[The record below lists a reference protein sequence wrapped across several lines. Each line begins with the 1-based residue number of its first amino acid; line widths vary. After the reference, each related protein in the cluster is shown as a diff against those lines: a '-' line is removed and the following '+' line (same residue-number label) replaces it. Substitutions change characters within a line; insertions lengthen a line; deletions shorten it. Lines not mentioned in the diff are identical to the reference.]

1 MIRNLSRLL
10 ASFTKHKGKK
20 FFCDYCLHGFT
31 RQDLLEQHIPHCH
44 KNGPQK
50 IRMPSDN
57 NDILYFKD
65 IHKQLKVPFVIY
77 ADFESILISCTQ
89 ENLNDDA
96 SYTQKTHEHQ
106 ASGFCYIVVSDV
118 EDFNTP
124 PVVYRGENA
133 VENFLECL
141 LVEEKHIRPIL
152 EHVVPMELS
161 ALDERSFQTATY
173 CHICD
178 EELGSDRVRDHCHLT
193 GKYRGA
199 AHSDCN
205 LNYKFTKR
213 IPVVFH
219 NLKNYDAHLLI
230 KAMGMI
236 KDKPISC
243 IPTNDEKYIS
253 FSIGDLTFIDSLQF
267 LNASLEKLVSNLAK
281 QGVGKFR
288 VLNRYI
294 DDEKVPLLLRKGI
307 YPYEHFDSF
316 SKFSE
321 TCLPP
326 KLAFFNSLKDEH
338 ISEDDYIHAQ
348 NVFKQFGC
356 HSLGDYHDLY
366 VKSDV
371 LLLVDVFENFR
382 EICLSY
388 YKLDPAHFYTAP
400 GLSWTACLKMTKVE
414 LELLTDVDMHLFIE
428 EGLRGGISVIC
439 NRYSKANNKY
449 LPNFRLD
456 EESKY
461 IIYLDANNLYGW
473 TMSQPLPMNSFAW
486 LTEDEFDGLDISNV
500 SDDSDIGYI
509 LEVDLEYPTE
519 LHDLH
524 SDFPLCPEK
533 LKVTDGMLLPYC
545 QQLKEVLGL
554 KAPPIAN

>member
-1 MIRNLSRLL
+1 MLKLDLGVAVYAPLPKGLEDKKAILNVQNDDEKCFLWSVLAALHPVHWKDQPHRVQHYKGYEQELNVSGIEFPMKVKNISKFEKQTPTISINLFGYEEKELFPVYITERKKEQHVNLLLISNNDTTHYCLVRNLSRLL
-10 ASFTKHKGKK
+10 ASLTKYKGKK

-31 RQDLLEQHIPHCH
+31 RQDLLEQHEPHCR

-77 ADFESILISCTQ
+77 ADFESIIIPCTQ

-133 VENFLECL
+133 VEKFLECL
-141 LVEEKHIRPIL
+141 LVEEKRIRPIL
-152 EHVVPMELS
+152 EHVVPMELNV
-161 ALDERSFQTATY
+161 LDERSFQTATH

-178 EELGSDRVRDHCHLT
+178 EELGTDRVRDHCHLT

-205 LNYKFTKR
+205 LNYKLTKR

-219 NLKNYDAHLLI
+219 NLKNYDAYLLI

-267 LNASLEKLVSNLAK
+267 LNASLERLVSNLAK
-281 QGVGKFR
+281 EGVGKYR

-326 KLAFFNSLKDEH
+326 RSEFFNSLKDEH
-338 ISEDDYIHAQ
+338 ISEEDYAHAQ

-356 HSLGDYHDLY
+356 HSLSDYHDLY

-371 LLLVDVFENFR
+371 LLLADVFENFR
-382 EICLSY
+382 EIC
-388 YKLDPAHFYTAP
+388 
-400 GLSWTACLKMTKVE
+400 
-414 LELLTDVDMHLFIE
+414 
-428 EGLRGGISVIC
+428 
-439 NRYSKANNKY
+439 
-449 LPNFRLD
+449 
-456 EESKY
+456 
-461 IIYLDANNLYGW
+461 
-473 TMSQPLPMNSFAW
+473 
-486 LTEDEFDGLDISNV
+486 
-500 SDDSDIGYI
+500 
-509 LEVDLEYPTE
+509 
-519 LHDLH
+519 
-524 SDFPLCPEK
+524 
-533 LKVTDGMLLPYC
+533 
-545 QQLKEVLGL
+545 
-554 KAPPIAN
+554 